1 MKTDTVSP
9 SMVIKHNIF
18 PCDTISNW
26 DLHPFENVC
35 GHQIQDDKI
44 VFFCF
49 SLFRV
54 LPYCDLY
61 NLKYL
66 RASVQRIVLKSDK
79 YQSEVLRHFS
89 ICFHRTN
96 PEILRNIG
104 PSSNMLTTNSTASQ
118 ICSTQINS
126 TASKICSPQMNS
138 TTNSTAF
145 QGLLSTAL
153 LLVVSEVYCCLCKLG
168 LDIYLHSWWKQMPE
182 HKKYVAFCNCQI
194 CSIL

>member
-1 MKTDTVSP
+1 MKTDTP
-9 SMVIKHNIF
+9 HTVIKHNIF

-35 GHQIQDDKI
+35 GHQIQDSI
-44 VFFCF
+44 FCF

-54 LPYCDLY
+54 LLYCDLY

-96 PEILRNIG
+96 PEIFRNIG
-104 PSSNMLTTNSTASQ
+104 QPSNMLTTNSTN
-118 ICSTQINS
+118 TNS
-126 TASKICSPQMNS
+126 PT
-138 TTNSTAF
+138 STAF
-145 QGLLSTAL
+145 HGLLSTAPSCCFRGVL
-153 LLVVSEVYCCLCKLG
+153 LSL
-168 LDIYLHSWWKQMPE
+168 
-182 HKKYVAFCNCQI
+182 
-194 CSIL
+194 